1 MKKRLQGLIAGVLI
15 CVMLP
20 CGVAF
25 AKQATEAIKVTYNNI
40 KILIDGKEYQPT
52 DVNGNVVE
60 PFIYNGTTY
69 LPVRAIANAFD
80 KEVDWE
86 AQTST
91 VTLGSKNY
99 DWLDQMGY
107 VDYSYTGIAN
117 QYKPIGK
124 KTKMTDG
131 LTFDRGLMFS
141 LNDCSEGGK
150 VGTIVN
156 NDGTMECSLFLSY
169 LTNSNYKT
177 FEGEISHFD
186 DNYSYGSAIIK
197 FYGDGNLLYTSPIV
211 AKDMKTTKFNVNIEG
226 VKLLKI
232 SVERSNIEGKRNI
245 YSYVYPCIADA
256 RLSKK

>member
-1 MKKRLQGLIAGVLI
+1 MKKRLQGLVTGVLI
-15 CVMLP
+15 GTLLTS
-20 CGVAF
+20 GVVF
-25 AKQATEAIKVTYNNI
+25 AKQTTETINVVYDNI

-52 DVNGNVVE
+52 DANGDVVE

-107 VDYSYTGIAN
+107 ADYEYSAVKNCFYPISSGTKASDGMKYDRGIAFDLTD
-117 QYKPIGK
+117 YIGY
-124 KTKMTDG
+124 
-131 LTFDRGLMFS
+131 
-141 LNDCSEGGK
+141 
-150 VGTIVN
+150 GTIEN
-156 NDGTMECSLFLSY
+156 NDGTFECYESISY
-169 LTNSNYKT
+169 LLNNNYKN
-177 FEGEISHFD
+177 FEGTLSFLGNK
-186 DNYSYGSAIIK
+186 NYDKASSIIK
-197 FYGDGNLLYTSPIV
+197 IYGDGKMLYTSPV
-211 AKDMKTTKFNVNIEG
+211 LAYGTKSTKFSIDVSN

-232 SVERSNIEGKRNI
+232 YVEIINVSPDYNRGSI
-245 YSYVYPCIADA
+245 PCIADA